1 MIIAALKTFL
11 LSTLRSRSLSS
22 LPSFLFFLST
32 LFLLSY
38 ALAGNSKLRTD
49 CTLKIMNVGGA

>member
-1 MIIAALKTFL
+1 MIAALKNFL
-11 LSTLRSRSLSS
+11 FSTLSSKTLSS

-38 ALAGNSKLRTD
+38 ALAGNSTQRTT
-49 CTLKIMNVGGA
+49 CTLKILSIGGA